1 MAVTNEQKIDFLLKK
16 IGFTKTK
23 TGSVVGTGA
32 ITGTPKQPFAEAI
45 PSPLIIANGA
55 LWNESDQIPITPPTS
70 DTTQVKVYLAATSGL
85 RMTADATSSN
95 QRAFIA
101 YSTYGNSSST
111 RLTNWIDTQFGSAY
125 LIKVYKGD
133 PNSGG
138 VALSAAGSGS
148 NDGWFFDYSAGVL
161 NFNDT
166 SVPSGVTD
174 TNIYIVGYRY
184 IGQTGA
190 PTPGTS
196 TFNFTDLTISRNLKV
211 GGISTFTG
219 LVDANGGAHIDNLR
233 LGIDADNEISTSS
246 GNLVLDS
253 ASGAT
258 IIDDHLDVTGNL
270 NVAGVLTYEDV
281 KNVDSVGLV
290 TARSGIRVTGGVIE
304 AQAGENK
311 IPSLYAAMGN
321 LPSAGSYHGMFAH
334 VHSTGRGYFAHAGNW
349 LELVNKEL
357 DGRVGLGTEQYFINS
372 IVSTS
377 TTATSLNV
385 VGVSTFGGALD
396 INSNVDIDGDID
408 VDGHTNLDNVS
419 VAGVTTFAGI
429 IEGVAGE
436 NKIPSLYGALTN
448 LPSAGSYHGMFAHV
462 HATGRGYFAHA
473 GNWLELVNKE
483 TNGNVG
489 TGTETYN
496 IGNITATGIDLNG
509 DIDVDGHTELDNVR
523 IAGVT
528 TTAGLLDIDA
538 GGQANTFKVED
549 LTSGRVVLAGSGG
562 ELEDSNNLRFDGNN
576 LFVSGIN
583 VLTSSGSASTSIIGE
598 DIVTRNF
605 KATGIST
612 IAGPIQFDSTIKVGG
627 SNGSNGQ
634 YLKSTGSGVAWDSFP
649 SLRTRQT
656 FTASSGQTTFSFAYT
671 IGFLDVYVN
680 GIKLTDSEFTATNG
694 VTTVLSVG
702 CFVGDIVELVAYNT
716 VSAGGAAF
724 GIGNVVEDLSPQ
736 LGGNLDLFNKTVEG
750 TGNVNMVGVVTA
762 TKFVGD
768 GSLLTGVT
776 ASGTGVVIKHDG
788 NTVGTAGTINF
799 STNLD
804 VSAVSAGIVTITATG
819 GGGGGSVSGINT
831 ISGVVNI
838 ANDLDV
844 DGHTNLDNLSVSGI
858 STFSGI
864 IDAVNTPASI
874 RVAQDIQHKGDA
886 DTKISFPSTDTIS
899 FDTAGTEKL
908 SINSS
913 TVSIPVDLDVT
924 GDLDVNGHTDL
935 DNVSIAGVTT
945 FSSAITVSDI
955 RNNSINLRNASGGA
969 TYATFSNGGAATL
982 NFDNTPRLETSN
994 AGITVTGTVAATS
1007 YTGDGSQLTGITGI
1021 STADVR
1027 TNTLNVIGV
1036 STLTNIDVDDF
1047 IDVGNNIQLGNAGV
1061 ITATTFNGGTFFG
1074 TGADING
1081 DIDVDGH
1088 TNLDNVSISGFVTAT
1103 KYFGDGSGL
1112 TGVTASGTGVV
1123 VKDDGSTVGTAGT
1136 FNFTSPIDIT
1146 PVSSGITTV
1155 GIDTNQFNVNN
1166 LDVLGI
1172 STFSD
1177 NINLA
1182 QKIVHLGDTDTSIN
1196 FPALDTIS
1204 FNTGGGTRL
1213 QIGPQGQLGIAGA
1226 NYGNGGQVLTSQGG
1240 GSIITWADPP
1250 NNIGVTTNISNGYT
1264 QNAGATNTLDTYAY
1278 GTDDLVFEYTIFL
1291 KVGSDYQSQ
1300 KLLAM
1305 RDGTTIHS
1313 TQFAIMFSSTLLF
1326 QAEAINSGSNIL
1338 LRITPET
1345 GVSGSANYRVKREVM

>member
-1 MAVTNEQKIDFLLKK
+1 MAVTDQQKLDFLLKK
-16 IGFTKTK
+16 IGYTKTK

-32 ITGTPKQPFAEAI
+32 ISGTPKQPFAEAI

-55 LWNESDQIPITPPTS
+55 LWNESDQIPTTPPGS
-70 DTTQVKVYLAATSGL
+70 DTTQVKVYLAASSGL
-85 RMTADATSSN
+85 RMTADSTSSG
-95 QRAFIA
+95 QRAYIA
-101 YSTYGNSSST
+101 YSTYNDTSST

-138 VALSAAGSGS
+138 VALSAAGSGA

-184 IGQTGA
+184 IGSTGA

-196 TFNFTDLTISRNLKV
+196 TFNFTDLTISRNLSV

-219 LVDANGGAHIDNLR
+219 LLDANGGAHVDNLR

-281 KNVDSVGLV
+281 KNVDSIGIV

-311 IPSLYAAMGN
+311 IPSLYSNMGA
-321 LPSAGSYHGMFAH
+321 LPNAGTYHGMFAH

-385 VGVSTFGGALD
+385 VGVSTFGGILD
-396 INSNVDIDGDID
+396 INNNVDIDGDID

-419 VAGVTTFAGI
+419 VAGVTTFSGI

-496 IGNITATGIDLNG
+496 VGDITATGLDLNG
-509 DIDVDGHTELDNVR
+509 DIDVDGHSNLDNVN

-528 TTAGLLDIDA
+528 TTSGLLDID
-538 GGQANTFKVED
+538 GGGRANTFKVED

-562 ELEDSNNLRFDGNN
+562 ELEDSANLRFDGNN

-627 SNGSNGQ
+627 SNGNNGQ

-656 FTASSGQTTFSFAYT
+656 FTASSGQTAFSFAYT
-671 IGFLDVYVN
+671 VGFLDVYVN

-694 VTTVLSVG
+694 VTTVLAVG

-716 VSAGGAAF
+716 VSAGGGAF

-750 TGNVNMVGVVTA
+750 TGNVNMTGIVTA

-768 GSLLTGVT
+768 GSGLTGVT
-776 ASGTGVVIKHDG
+776 ASGSGLIVKDSG
-788 NTVGTAGTINF
+788 SLVGTAQTIDF
-799 STNLD
+799 GANL
-804 VSAVSAGIVTITATG
+804 SLSPISAGIVTITAAA
-819 GGGGGSVSGINT
+819 GGGSTTNVRTNSLNVIGVSTFAGITTVTGTTFFAKQASISGIVSATTFVGALTGTASLASNLT
-831 ISGVVNI
+831 GTPSIEVT
-838 ANDLDV
+838 DLDV
-844 DGHTNLDNLSVSGI
+844 DGHTNLDNVSVI
-858 STFSGI
+858 
-864 IDAVNTPASI
+864 
-874 RVAQDIQHKGDA
+874 
-886 DTKISFPSTDTIS
+886 
-899 FDTAGTEKL
+899 
-908 SINSS
+908 
-913 TVSIPVDLDVT
+913 
-924 GDLDVNGHTDL
+924 
-935 DNVSIAGVTT
+935 GVTT

-982 NFDNTPRLETSN
+982 NFDNTPRLATTN
-994 AGITVTGTVAATS
+994 AGITVTGTVSATS
-1007 YTGDGSQLTGITGI
+1007 FAGDGSQLTGITGI

-1027 TNTLNVIGV
+1027 TNTLKVIGI
-1036 STLTNIDVDDF
+1036 STLRNVNVESYL
-1047 IDVGNNIQLGNAGV
+1047 DVGNNIQLGNAGV

-1088 TNLDNVSISGFVTAT
+1088 SNLDNVSIAGFVTAT

-1112 TGVTASGTGVV
+1112 TGITASGTGVV

-1136 FNFTSPIDIT
+1136 FNFTSPINVT
-1146 PVSSGITTV
+1146 PISSGITTV

-1172 STFSD
+1172 STFAGTVT
-1177 NINLA
+1177 LA
-1182 QKIVHLGDTDTSIN
+1182 EKIVHQNDIDTSIN
-1196 FPALDTIS
+1196 FPSLDTIS

-1213 QIGPQGQLGIAGA
+1213 QVGPVGQIGIAGA
-1226 NYGNGGQVLTSQGG
+1226 QYGSAGQVLTSQGSG
-1240 GSIITWADPP
+1240 TIVTWADPP
-1250 NNIGVTTNISNGYT
+1250 SNIGVTTSIANGYT
-1264 QNAGATNTLDTYAY
+1264 QNAGSTTTLDTYGY
-1278 GTDDLVFEYTIFL
+1278 GTDDLVFEYTIFV
-1291 KVGSDYQSQ
+1291 KIGSDYQSQ
-1300 KLLAM
+1300 KVLAM

-1313 TQFAIMFSSTLLF
+1313 QQFAIMFSSSLLF

-1345 GVSGSANYRVKREVM
+1345 GVSGAANYRVKREVM

>member
-1 MAVTNEQKIDFLLKK
+1 MAVTDQQKLDFLLKK
-16 IGFTKTK
+16 IGYTKTK

-32 ITGTPKQPFAEAI
+32 ISGTPKQPFAEAI
-45 PSPLIIANGA
+45 PSPLIIANTA
-55 LWNESDQIPITPPTS
+55 LWNESGSIPTTPPTS
-70 DTTQVKVYLAATSGL
+70 DTNQVKVYLAASSGL
-85 RMTADATSSN
+85 RMTADSTSSG

-138 VALSAAGSGS
+138 VALSAAGSGA

-184 IGQTGA
+184 IGSTGA

-196 TFNFTDLTISRNLKV
+196 TFNFTDLTISRNLSV

-219 LVDANGGAHIDNLR
+219 LLDANGGAHVDNLR

-281 KNVDSVGLV
+281 KNVDSIGIV

-311 IPSLYAAMGN
+311 IPSLYSNMGA
-321 LPSAGSYHGMFAH
+321 LPNAGTYHGMFAH

-385 VGVSTFGGALD
+385 VGVSTFGGILD
-396 INSNVDIDGDID
+396 INNNVDIDGDID

-419 VAGVTTFAGI
+419 VAGVTTFSGI

-496 IGNITATGIDLNG
+496 VGDITATGLDLNG
-509 DIDVDGHTELDNVR
+509 DIDVDGHSNLDNVN

-528 TTAGLLDIDA
+528 TTSGLLDID
-538 GGQANTFKVED
+538 GGGRANTFKVED

-562 ELEDSNNLRFDGNN
+562 ELEDSANLRFDGNN

-627 SNGSNGQ
+627 SNGNNGQ

-656 FTASSGQTTFSFAYT
+656 FTASSGQTAFSFAYT
-671 IGFLDVYVN
+671 VGFLDVYVN

-694 VTTVLSVG
+694 VTTVLAVG

-716 VSAGGAAF
+716 VSAGGGAF
-724 GIGNVVEDLSPQ
+724 GIGNVVEDLTPQ

-750 TGNVNMVGVVTA
+750 TGNVNMTGVVTA

-768 GSLLTGVT
+768 GSGLTGVT
-776 ASGTGVVIKHDG
+776 ASGSGLIVKDSG
-788 NTVGTAGTINF
+788 SLVGTAQTIDF
-799 STNLD
+799 GANL
-804 VSAVSAGIVTITATG
+804 SLSPISAGIVTITAAA
-819 GGGGGSVSGINT
+819 GGGSTTNVRTNSLNVIGVSTFAGITTVTGTTFFAKQASISGIVSATTFVGALTGTASLASNLT
-831 ISGVVNI
+831 GTPSIEVT
-838 ANDLDV
+838 DLDV
-844 DGHTNLDNLSVSGI
+844 DGHTNLDNVSV
-858 STFSGI
+858 
-864 IDAVNTPASI
+864 V
-874 RVAQDIQHKGDA
+874 
-886 DTKISFPSTDTIS
+886 
-899 FDTAGTEKL
+899 
-908 SINSS
+908 
-913 TVSIPVDLDVT
+913 
-924 GDLDVNGHTDL
+924 
-935 DNVSIAGVTT
+935 GVTT

-982 NFDNTPRLETSN
+982 NFDNTPRLATTN
-994 AGITVTGTVAATS
+994 AGITVTGTISATS
-1007 YTGDGSQLTGITGI
+1007 FAGDGSQLTGIAGI

-1027 TNTLNVIGV
+1027 TNTLKVIGI
-1036 STLTNIDVDDF
+1036 STLRNVNVESYL
-1047 IDVGNNIQLGNAGV
+1047 DVGNNIQLGNAGV

-1088 TNLDNVSISGFVTAT
+1088 SNLDNVSIAGFVTAT

-1136 FNFTSPIDIT
+1136 FNFTSPINVT
-1146 PVSSGITTV
+1146 PISSGITTV

-1172 STFSD
+1172 STFAGTVT
-1177 NINLA
+1177 LA
-1182 QKIVHLGDTDTSIN
+1182 EKIVHQNDIDTSIN
-1196 FPALDTIS
+1196 FPSLDTIS

-1213 QIGPQGQLGIAGA
+1213 QVGPVGQIGIAGA
-1226 NYGNGGQVLTSQGG
+1226 QYGSAGQVLTSQGSG
-1240 GSIITWADPP
+1240 TIVTWADPP
-1250 NNIGVTTNISNGYT
+1250 SNIGVTTSIANGYT
-1264 QNAGATNTLDTYAY
+1264 QNAGSTTTLDTYGY
-1278 GTDDLVFEYTIFL
+1278 GTDDLVFEYTIFV
-1291 KVGSDYQSQ
+1291 KIGSDYQSQ
-1300 KLLAM
+1300 KVLAM

-1313 TQFAIMFSSTLLF
+1313 QQFAIMFSSSLLF

-1345 GVSGSANYRVKREVM
+1345 GVSGAANYRVKREVM

>member
-1 MAVTNEQKIDFLLKK
+1 MAVTDQQKLDFLLKK
-16 IGFTKTK
+16 IGYTKTK

-32 ITGTPKQPFAEAI
+32 ISGTPKQPFAEAI

-55 LWNESDQIPITPPTS
+55 LWNESDQIPTTPPGS
-70 DTTQVKVYLAATSGL
+70 DTTQVKVYLAASSGL
-85 RMTADATSSN
+85 RMTADSTSSG

-101 YSTYGNSSST
+101 YSTYNDTSST

-138 VALSAAGSGS
+138 VALSAAGSGA

-184 IGQTGA
+184 IGSTGA

-196 TFNFTDLTISRNLKV
+196 TFNFTDLTISRNLSV

-219 LVDANGGAHIDNLR
+219 LLDANGGAHVDNLR

-281 KNVDSVGLV
+281 KNVDSIGIV

-311 IPSLYAAMGN
+311 IPSLYSNMGA
-321 LPSAGSYHGMFAH
+321 LPNAGTYHGMFAH

-385 VGVSTFGGALD
+385 VGVSTFGGILD
-396 INSNVDIDGDID
+396 INNNVDIDGDID

-419 VAGVTTFAGI
+419 VAGVTTFSGI

-496 IGNITATGIDLNG
+496 VGDITATGLDLNG
-509 DIDVDGHTELDNVR
+509 DIDVDGHSNLDNVN

-528 TTAGLLDIDA
+528 TTSGLLDID
-538 GGQANTFKVED
+538 GGGRANTFKVED

-562 ELEDSNNLRFDGNN
+562 ELEDSANLRFDGNN

-627 SNGSNGQ
+627 SNGNNGQ

-656 FTASSGQTTFSFAYT
+656 FTASSGQTAFSFAYT
-671 IGFLDVYVN
+671 VGFLDVYVN

-694 VTTVLSVG
+694 VTTVLAVG

-716 VSAGGAAF
+716 VSAGGGAF
-724 GIGNVVEDLSPQ
+724 GIGNVVEDLTPQ

-750 TGNVNMVGVVTA
+750 TGNVNMTGVVTA

-768 GSLLTGVT
+768 GSGLTGVT
-776 ASGTGVVIKHDG
+776 ASGSGLIVKDSG
-788 NTVGTAGTINF
+788 SLVGTAQTIDF
-799 STNLD
+799 GANL
-804 VSAVSAGIVTITATG
+804 SLSPISAGIVTITAAA
-819 GGGGGSVSGINT
+819 GGGSTTNVRTNSLNVIGVSTFAGITTVTGTTFFAKQASISGIVSATTFVGALTGTASLASNLT
-831 ISGVVNI
+831 GTPSIEVTE
-838 ANDLDV
+838 LDV
-844 DGHTNLDNLSVSGI
+844 DGHTNLDNV
-858 STFSGI
+858 
-864 IDAVNTPASI
+864 
-874 RVAQDIQHKGDA
+874 RV
-886 DTKISFPSTDTIS
+886 
-899 FDTAGTEKL
+899 
-908 SINSS
+908 
-913 TVSIPVDLDVT
+913 V
-924 GDLDVNGHTDL
+924 
-935 DNVSIAGVTT
+935 GVTT

-982 NFDNTPRLETSN
+982 NFDNTPRLATTN
-994 AGITVTGTVAATS
+994 AGITVTGTISATS
-1007 YTGDGSQLTGITGI
+1007 FAGDGSQLTGIAGI

-1027 TNTLNVIGV
+1027 TNTLKVIGI
-1036 STLTNIDVDDF
+1036 STLRNVNVESYL
-1047 IDVGNNIQLGNAGV
+1047 DVGNNIQLGNAGV

-1088 TNLDNVSISGFVTAT
+1088 SNLDNVSIAGFVTAT

-1136 FNFTSPIDIT
+1136 FNFTSPINVT
-1146 PVSSGITTV
+1146 PISSGITTV

-1172 STFSD
+1172 STFAGTVT
-1177 NINLA
+1177 LA
-1182 QKIVHLGDTDTSIN
+1182 EKIVHQNDIDTSIN
-1196 FPALDTIS
+1196 FPSLDTIS

-1213 QIGPQGQLGIAGA
+1213 QVGPVGQIGIAGA
-1226 NYGNGGQVLTSQGG
+1226 QYGSAGQVLTSQGSG
-1240 GSIITWADPP
+1240 TIVTWADPP
-1250 NNIGVTTNISNGYT
+1250 SNIGVTTSIANGYT
-1264 QNAGATNTLDTYAY
+1264 QNAGSTTTLDTYGY
-1278 GTDDLVFEYTIFL
+1278 GTDDLVFEYTIFV
-1291 KVGSDYQSQ
+1291 KIGSDYQSQ
-1300 KLLAM
+1300 KVLAM

-1313 TQFAIMFSSTLLF
+1313 QQFAIMFSSSLLF

-1345 GVSGSANYRVKREVM
+1345 GVSGAANYRVKREVM

>member
-1 MAVTNEQKIDFLLKK
+1 VAVTDQQKLDFLLKK
-16 IGFTKTK
+16 IGYTKTK

-32 ITGTPKQPFAEAI
+32 ISGTPKQPFAEAI

-55 LWNESDQIPITPPTS
+55 LWNESDQIPTTPPGS
-70 DTTQVKVYLAATSGL
+70 DTTQVKVYLAASSGL
-85 RMTADATSSN
+85 RMTADSTSSG
-95 QRAFIA
+95 QRAYIA
-101 YSTYGNSSST
+101 YSTYNDTSST

-138 VALSAAGSGS
+138 VALSAAGSGA

-184 IGQTGA
+184 IGSTGA

-196 TFNFTDLTISRNLKV
+196 TFNFTDLTISRNLSV

-219 LVDANGGAHIDNLR
+219 LLDANGGAHVDNLR

-281 KNVDSVGLV
+281 KNVDSIGIV

-311 IPSLYAAMGN
+311 IPSLYSNMGA
-321 LPSAGSYHGMFAH
+321 LPNAGTYHGMFAH

-385 VGVSTFGGALD
+385 VGVSTFGGILD
-396 INSNVDIDGDID
+396 INNNVDIDGDID

-419 VAGVTTFAGI
+419 VAGVTTFSGI

-496 IGNITATGIDLNG
+496 VGDITATGLDLNG
-509 DIDVDGHTELDNVR
+509 DIDVDGHSNLDNVN

-528 TTAGLLDIDA
+528 TTSGLLDID
-538 GGQANTFKVED
+538 GGGRANTFKVED

-562 ELEDSNNLRFDGNN
+562 ELEDSANLRFDGNN

-627 SNGSNGQ
+627 SNGNNGQ

-656 FTASSGQTTFSFAYT
+656 FTASSGQTAFSFAYT
-671 IGFLDVYVN
+671 VGFLDVYVN

-694 VTTVLSVG
+694 VTTVLAVG

-716 VSAGGAAF
+716 VSAGGGAF

-750 TGNVNMVGVVTA
+750 TGNVNMTGIVTA

-768 GSLLTGVT
+768 GSGLTGVT
-776 ASGTGVVIKHDG
+776 ASGSGLIVKDSG
-788 NTVGTAGTINF
+788 SLVGTAQTIDF
-799 STNLD
+799 GANL
-804 VSAVSAGIVTITATG
+804 SLSPISAGIVTITAAA
-819 GGGGGSVSGINT
+819 GGGSTTNVRTNSLNVIGVSTFAGITTVTGTTFFAKQASISGIVSATTFVGALTGTASLASNLT
-831 ISGVVNI
+831 GTPSIEVT
-838 ANDLDV
+838 DLDV
-844 DGHTNLDNLSVSGI
+844 DGHTNLDNVSVI
-858 STFSGI
+858 
-864 IDAVNTPASI
+864 
-874 RVAQDIQHKGDA
+874 
-886 DTKISFPSTDTIS
+886 
-899 FDTAGTEKL
+899 
-908 SINSS
+908 
-913 TVSIPVDLDVT
+913 
-924 GDLDVNGHTDL
+924 
-935 DNVSIAGVTT
+935 GVTT

-982 NFDNTPRLETSN
+982 NFDNTPRLATTN
-994 AGITVTGTVAATS
+994 AGITVTGTVSATS
-1007 YTGDGSQLTGITGI
+1007 FAGDGSQLTGITGI

-1027 TNTLNVIGV
+1027 TNTLKVIGI
-1036 STLTNIDVDDF
+1036 STLRNVNVESYL
-1047 IDVGNNIQLGNAGV
+1047 DVGNNIQLGNAGV

-1088 TNLDNVSISGFVTAT
+1088 SNLDNVSIAGFVTAT

-1112 TGVTASGTGVV
+1112 TGITASGTGVV

-1136 FNFTSPIDIT
+1136 FNFTSPINVT
-1146 PVSSGITTV
+1146 PISSGITTV

-1172 STFSD
+1172 STFAGTVT
-1177 NINLA
+1177 LA
-1182 QKIVHLGDTDTSIN
+1182 EKIVHQNDIDTSIN
-1196 FPALDTIS
+1196 FPSLDTIS

-1213 QIGPQGQLGIAGA
+1213 QVGPVGQIGIAGA
-1226 NYGNGGQVLTSQGG
+1226 QYGSAGQVLTSQGSG
-1240 GSIITWADPP
+1240 TIVTWADPP
-1250 NNIGVTTNISNGYT
+1250 SNIGVTTSIANGYT
-1264 QNAGATNTLDTYAY
+1264 QNAGSTTTLDTYGY
-1278 GTDDLVFEYTIFL
+1278 GTDDLVFEYTIFV
-1291 KVGSDYQSQ
+1291 KIGSDYQSQ
-1300 KLLAM
+1300 KVLAM

-1313 TQFAIMFSSTLLF
+1313 QQFAIMFSSSLLF

-1345 GVSGSANYRVKREVM
+1345 GVSGAANYRVKREVM